1 MIEIDENRKKL
12 DEFIFEALKITAEA
26 NPKLKK
32 QFVKLIK
39 GKGIENYLKNMK
51 IIFKS

>member
-1 MIEIDENRKKL
+1 MIEIDENRKRF
-12 DEFIFEALKITAEA
+12 DEFIFEALKIAAEA

-39 GKGIENYLKNMK
+39 EKGIENYLKNMK
-51 IIFKS
+51 ITV